1 MSPMK
6 RNVLLLSVLLAI
18 VFVPAVVSAVGNISV
33 TSSPVGASV
42 YLDGIST
49 GLVTPTIVENVA
61 SGSHTI
67 LLKFTG
73 YQDFSQANLQVTDN
87 STSTVSATLTSL
99 VSNPTITGVSPPT
112 GYNTGYLRGVVIS
125 GTGFSGPVTVSLTM
139 TGQSA
144 ISGVNVVNTSTSVT
158 CDFNI
163 YGASAGAWNVVV
175 LNSDGGTYTK
185 TGAITVIASS
195 ATNVTSITPTTG
207 TVNTTVSITNLAG
220 NGFQSNAQ
228 MLLRRSGYND
238 IPGVETSI
246 SSTQII
252 GTFNLNNVATGDYT
266 VCVLYDG
273 TNPVCGPTFTIN
285 TPNAV
290 NGSISFTSNPSGAGA
305 YLNNVFQATTPYT
318 LGNVTPG
325 TYTVTYKLSGY
336 QDLSQQ
342 VTVTAGQTA
351 DAYGYLRTN
360 YVYTTAPTPVYTVP
374 PTVRTVATAKKPAIT
389 VPTPWPSA
397 TPAKS
402 PADLLVVLGAVGIGI
417 AVLRRR

>member
-1 MSPMK
+1 DSGTITLQNGFTVTSASSAATVTGISPASGTV
-6 RNVLLLSVLLAI
+6 NS
-18 VFVPAVVSAVGNISV
+18 SASV
-33 TSSPVGASV
+33 T
-42 YLDGIST
+42 
-49 GLVTPTIVENVA
+49 
-61 SGSHTI
+61 
-67 LLKFTG
+67 
-73 YQDFSQANLQVTDN
+73 
-87 STSTVSATLTSL
+87 
-99 VSNPTITGVSPPT
+99 IT
-112 GYNTGYLRGVVIS
+112 
-125 GTGFSGPVTVSLTM
+125 GTGFSTSSSKIHLT
-139 TGQSA
+139 
-144 ISGVNVVNTSTSVT
+144 
-158 CDFNI
+158 
-163 YGASAGAWNVVV
+163 
-175 LNSDGGTYTK
+175 
-185 TGAITVIASS
+185 
-195 ATNVTSITPTTG
+195 
-207 TVNTTVSITNLAG
+207 
-220 NGFQSNAQ
+220 
-228 MLLRRSGYND
+228 RSGYND
-238 IPGVETSI
+238 IVGTVNTYAA
-246 SSTQII
+246 TQLT
-252 GTFNLNNVATGDYT
+252 GTFDLTGQTSGTYT

-273 TNPVCGPTFTIN
+273 TNSACGPTFTIN
-285 TPNAV
+285 DVTPV